1 MAEGIPFER
10 GLGELPGSPVVKT
23 LPSNAGD
30 VGSVSGWGAKTPHA
44 MWPQNQIIK
53 QKQYCNKFNK
63 VKKKKKVIHIKKQIL
78 KRKEDFTVDS
88 NRVGLP
94 W

>member
-30 VGSVSGWGAKTPHA
+30 VGSVSGWA
-44 MWPQNQIIK
+44 MYIVP
-53 QKQYCNKFNK
+53 
-63 VKKKKKVIHIKKQIL
+63 L
-78 KRKEDFTVDS
+78 
-88 NRVGLP
+88 
-94 W
+94 

>member
-1 MAEGIPFER
+1 MAEGIHFHR

-63 VKKKKKVIHIKKQIL
+63 DLKNASHKKIIIIKTDLKKKR
-78 KRKEDFTVDS
+78 RKI
-88 NRVGLP
+88 
-94 W
+94 

>member
-1 MAEGIPFER
+1 MKCQKKVGGYGQ
-10 GLGELPGSPVVKT
+10 GLDGDDGRRNPLPQGSGGLPGSPVVKT

-63 VKKKKKVIHIKKQIL
+63 DLKKNPH
-78 KRKEDFTVDS
+78 
-88 NRVGLP
+88 
-94 W
+94 